1 MSKPLGYYTSY
12 TPDEDSLL
20 EKLQKQYG
28 SAFEKISK
36 REKLSILMILASNLG
51 CQMEGGVRGEIY
63 AVAREM
69 TDKLLRPGRN
79 HGSDY
84 FSNSPGAECRTCTPL
99 LKPPN

>member
-20 EKLQKQYG
+20 EKLQEEYG

-51 CQMEGGVRGEIY
+51 CQIEGGVRGEIY
-63 AVAREM
+63 AVAKEM
-69 TDKLLRPGRN
+69 TDKLSP
-79 HGSDY
+79 SDQAGIMEALV
-84 FSNSPGAECRTCTPL
+84 SQIRWGQNAEPVHHT
-99 LKPPN
+99 

>member
-12 TPDEDSLL
+12 TPGDDSLL
-20 EKLQKQYG
+20 ERVQEQYG

-51 CQMEGGVRGEIY
+51 CQLEGDVRGGIY

-69 TDKLLRPGRN
+69 TDQLSL
-79 HGSDY
+79 SDQAGVMEAIISQIRWGQNY
-84 FSNSPGAECRTCTPL
+84 EQQ
-99 LKPPN
+99 